1 MRERGA
7 VVNTAIVLGV
17 AQGIVRNHDSN
28 WLACNGGHICLG
40 KPWAKYLLSRMG
52 YVKRQ
57 GSTSAKITVSN
68 FEELKEHF
76 SIDVKAAVE
85 IEEIPAGLIIN
96 WDQTGINYVPT
107 NSWTMEKEG
116 QKRVEI
122 IAADDRRQITA
133 VFAGSLTGDF
143 LPPQLIY

>member
-1 MRERGA
+1 MGKKP
-7 VVNTAIVLGV
+7 I
-17 AQGIVRNHDSN
+17 DS
-28 WLACNGGHICLG
+28 HE
-40 KPWAKYLLSRMG
+40 

-68 FEELKEHF
+68 FEELKQQF
-76 SIDVKAAVE
+76 SIDVKAVIE

-122 IAADDRRQITA
+122 VAADDRRQITA
-133 VFAGSLTGDF
+133 VFAGSLTGHF
-143 LPPQLIY
+143 LPPQLIYKGSTE

>member
-1 MRERGA
+1 M
-7 VVNTAIVLGV
+7 
-17 AQGIVRNHDSN
+17 
-28 WLACNGGHICLG
+28 
-40 KPWAKYLLSRMG
+40 
-52 YVKRQ
+52 
-57 GSTSAKITVSN
+57 
-68 FEELKEHF
+68 KEQF

-107 NSWTMEKEG
+107 NSWTMEKKG

-122 IAADDRRQITA
+122 IAADDHRQITA

-143 LPPQLIY
+143 LPPQLTYKGSIEQCLPTTTFPNDWHITCNPTHWSNENTMIQYWKGSCCHMLKKGASSCIRTSSFSYV